1 MIKIKKS
8 FYKKIFFV
16 LLLIISVYVFI
27 KFSFIKHI
35 IYVLL
40 LSFILSYSLRPIYRI
55 LIKKG
60 LSNRFSAILILMTLI
75 GFFVLSFAVIVPT
88 MLREGKNF
96 SGKLNDIDK
105 IVTNLYSKIDINNNK
120 ILYLTINSLNEKI
133 NRELVNFSTEFFDDI
148 LSIGE
153 NIISLAIVPVI
164 SYYFLIDEEII
175 GNKVLTLFPV
185 KKRAMIKNIF
195 NDIDKVLGRYILTQ
209 FILSIIIGVLTFIV
223 LIFFKVDLPF
233 LLSLIN
239 AVFNIIPYFGPIFG
253 AIPAIFMAVLGSTQK
268 AIWVALC
275 LYLIQQ
281 LEGDIISPKII
292 GENISMHPVMVMLLL
307 IVGGKVGGFLGMVL
321 AVPIGVIIKVLYED
335 INYYLF

>member
-1 MIKIKKS
+1 MKKIKKT

-105 IVTNLYSKIDINNNK
+105 VVTNLYSKIDINNNK

-133 NRELVNFSTEFFDDI
+133 NRELANFSTEFFDDV

-175 GNKVLTLFPV
+175 GNKILTLFPV
-185 KKRAMIKNIF
+185 KKRAIIKNIF

-209 FILSIIIGVLTFIV
+209 FVLSIIIGVLTFIV

-292 GENISMHPVMVMLLL
+292 GENISMHPVIVMLLL
-307 IVGGKVGGFLGMVL
+307 IVGGKIGGFLGMVL